1 MTHDR
6 VRIKVR
12 ARALLR
18 QADPKPWTVT
28 LIHWFFSADLC
39 ALCLLF
45 FLTADAFTGEPAALP
60 LLLTAILVTAA
71 AALFLIVFHAG
82 YVSYTL
88 RLRQTGKG
96 GPMDLIS
103 GFFRGGEILALR
115 LSVLLFC
122 VLWAA
127 AGEIAARGILLFLH
141 SDALVWN
148 ILLRLVLGGVVLN
161 RQLDYALALRILL
174 AHPEFSYVDAIA
186 RSKRMMEGRKMDL
199 LLLLLSFLGWF
210 LLVAGAAL
218 LAILPGLLLQSA
230 GAFLPVLPQLPSWF
244 LTPFIAVGCAAAF
257 PLLLWL
263 TGYISVAWSGFYAAA
278 SAPPFPGVSPTTADP
293 PSGGKRLK

>member
-6 VRIKVR
+6 IRIKAR

-18 QADPKPWTVT
+18 QADPKPWSVT

-45 FLTADAFTGEPAALP
+45 FLTADAFDQESSYLAF
-60 LLLTAILVTAA
+60 LLTAVLVTVAVV
-71 AALFLIVFHAG
+71 LFLLVFHAG

-96 GPMDLIS
+96 SPMDLVS

-115 LSVLLFC
+115 FSVLLFC

-127 AGEIAARGILLFLH
+127 AGEVTARLILLFLRN
-141 SDALVWN
+141 DTLLLN
-148 ILLRLVLGGVVLN
+148 ILLRLPLGALVLN

-174 AHPEFSYVDAIA
+174 SHPEFSYLDAIT
-186 RSKRMMEGRKMDL
+186 RSKRIMEGRKMDL
-199 LLLLLSFLGWF
+199 LLLLLSFLSWL
-210 LLVAGAAL
+210 LLVVGVAL
-218 LAILPGLLLQSA
+218 LAILPGLLLQTA
-230 GAFLPVLPQLPSWF
+230 LPFLPAPPEFPPWF
-244 LTPFIAVGCAAAF
+244 MTPFIAVGCVAAF

-278 SAPPFPGVSPTTADP
+278 CAPPFPGVSPTTADP